1 MPLACAKA
9 SVPQPGRAGAAAEAA
24 PSSAGEPSARIAGV
38 VGLVG
43 AARVH
48 LASALARLAR
58 GVGARAGALV
68 CRGCVRTG
76 RSIRAAGVAGRGR
89 TGTIHVGGAAAHR
102 VALLALDHLPIA
114 VAHAVVVR
122 LAEVTAARGRKPVLV
137 ALVHRHGLAGIA
149 ALRGGLAGVGAL
161 LRGGLAGVGVLLR
174 RRLAGVIRAGVPVL
188 GASRGYGERQAE
200 DRKCEDLHR
209 CASIQECA
217 FYKSG
222 WRRPDAGTTHGR
234 SVGCFV
240 SPRSATLENLTARN
254 SRAA

>member
-1 MPLACAKA
+1 MPLACAKE
-9 SVPQPGRAGAAAEAA
+9 PGPKPGRAGAAAAAA
-24 PSSAGEPSARIAGV
+24 PSSAGEPSARVARV

-48 LASALARLAR
+48 LTSALARLVR

-68 CRGCVRTG
+68 CRGGVRVG
-76 RSIRAAGVAGRGR
+76 RSIRAASVAGRGGA
-89 TGTIHVGGAAAHR
+89 GTIHVGWAAAHR
-102 VALLALDHLPIA
+102 VALLALDHLPVA

-122 LAEVTAARGRKPVLV
+122 LAEVTAARGRRPVLV
-137 ALVHRHGLAGIA
+137 ALVHRHGLAGLA
-149 ALRGGLAGVGAL
+149 ALRCGLVVVGVL

-188 GASRGYGERQAE
+188 RAGPGYGERPAE

-217 FYKSG
+217 FYK
-222 WRRPDAGTTHGR
+222 
-234 SVGCFV
+234 
-240 SPRSATLENLTARN
+240 
-254 SRAA
+254 